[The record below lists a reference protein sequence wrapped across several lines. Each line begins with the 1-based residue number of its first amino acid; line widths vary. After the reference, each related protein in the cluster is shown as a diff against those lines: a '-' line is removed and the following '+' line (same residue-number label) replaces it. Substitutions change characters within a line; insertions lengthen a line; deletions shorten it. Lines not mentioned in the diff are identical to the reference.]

1 MRTAARTEGLLL
13 DPVYTGKAIAGLAS
27 AVSEGIVRRGERT
40 VFVHT
45 GGLPGLFGH
54 PFAAELAAVAIG
66 SGRRGLTGRK

>member
-1 MRTAARTEGLLL
+1 MRTAARTEGVLL
-13 DPVYTGKAIAGLAS
+13 DPVYTGKALAGLA
-27 AVSEGIVRRGERT
+27 AAAAEGIIRPGERT

-66 SGRRGLTGRK
+66 RGRRTLTG